1 MRCRVRTR
9 RHPPRRGRS
18 RVHRPAYHVAI
29 RAPTAR
35 RTPDVHGTTAHLRPG
50 TRRSRRPRTR
60 DRSAAD
66 RPAAHR
72 SHRRPAPAL
81 DVATANAA
89 ALLAELTLT
98 NDDPSAALP
107 WARWAC
113 RSLRRLRGAT
123 SPEARGALKVLAIAY
138 RRTGKLPEA
147 ADCCRDLIRHHT
159 LADGP
164 RALPTLA
171 AQATLAL
178 VLYQDGHCAQARQLL
193 ARATAEHRAAHPGH
207 RDGPRLRQEL
217 ARMRANCV
225 DQRHGHP
232 AGIDDPPHDF
242 AAASPM
248 GAQHHDS

>member
-1 MRCRVRTR
+1 MAQRLTYARTR
-9 RHPPRRGRS
+9 VEHGDHAR
-18 RVHRPAYHVAI
+18 AI
-29 RAPTAR
+29 EALQTGLLHTDPT
-35 RTPDVHGTTAHLRPG
+35 DDL
-50 TRRSRRPRTR
+50 
-60 DRSAAD
+60 
-66 RPAAHR
+66 
-72 SHRRPAPAL
+72 PAL

-113 RSLRRLRGAT
+113 RSLRRLRGGT
-123 SPEARGALKVLAIAY
+123 SPEARAALKVLATVY

-147 ADCCRDLIRHHT
+147 ADCYRDLIRHHT

-171 AQATLAL
+171 AQAILAL
-178 VLYQDGHCAQARQLL
+178 VLYQDGRCVQARQLL
-193 ARATAEHRAAHPGH
+193 ARATAEHRAAYPGH

-217 ARMRANCV
+217 TRMRATCV

-232 AGIDDPPHDF
+232 DGVDDPPHL
-242 AAASPM
+242 AAAFTDGSSN
-248 GAQHHDS
+248 HDS

>member
-72 SHRRPAPAL
+72 SHRRPARPGRRHRQRCRPARRTYPHERRSQRR
-81 DVATANAA
+81 TALGPVGLPLPAA
-89 ALLAELTLT
+89 A
-98 NDDPSAALP
+98 
-107 WARWAC
+107 ARRHVTGGTW
-113 RSLRRLRGAT
+113 R
-123 SPEARGALKVLAIAY
+123 LKVLAIAY